1 MSVLLNRS
9 LTKALVNE
17 VDKRGQT
24 HFFEDVPGFEEIYE
38 LSPVANVLWLT
49 TNNRLQ
55 KLIVMEYGPTSITLI
70 SKDLEGGDIWSL
82 CLPKEDQRDGSS
94 EVRRMTF
101 VDVVH
106 DFVNSY
112 EEYSSSSYDYDE
124 EDEYASDGY
133 DEPSP
138 EEAAAAIAE
147 RYGVSQEDD
156 E

>member
-55 KLIVMEYGPTSITLI
+55 KLIVMEDGPTSITLI

-82 CLPKEDQRDGSS
+82 CLPKEDQRDD
-94 EVRRMTF
+94 EIRRMTF
-101 VDVVH
+101 VDVIH
-106 DFVNSY
+106 DFTDS
-112 EEYSSSSYDYDE
+112 EECSSSSDDYE
-124 EDEYASDGY
+124 EDEYASY
-133 DEPSP
+133 ADEPSP
-138 EEAAAAIAE
+138 EEMAQAIAE

>member
-1 MSVLLNRS
+1 MSILLTHS

-38 LSPVANVLWLT
+38 LSPVANVCWMT
-49 TNNRLQ
+49 SNKRLQ
-55 KLIVMEYGPTSITLI
+55 KLIVMEDGPTSITLV

-82 CLPKEDQRDGSS
+82 CLPKEDQRNDD

-101 VDVVH
+101 VDVIH
-106 DFVNSY
+106 DFTDS
-112 EEYSSSSYDYDE
+112 EEYSSSSDDYED
-124 EDEYASDGY
+124 DEYACSY
-133 DEPSP
+133 DEPDP
-138 EEAAAAIAE
+138 EEAAAALAE